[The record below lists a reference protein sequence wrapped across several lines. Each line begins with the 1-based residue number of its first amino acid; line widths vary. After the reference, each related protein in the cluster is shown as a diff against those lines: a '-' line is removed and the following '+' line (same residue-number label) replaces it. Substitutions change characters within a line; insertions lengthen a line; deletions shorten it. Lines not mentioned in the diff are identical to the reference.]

1 MLTAVELV
9 HASIFRVTDGE
20 KQIVSENLEYS
31 ALRIE
36 KRHSRIRLLFASGS
50 TENPSFKEIF
60 QGELAFVPRYIG
72 IFSLKGF
79 VAEAGEIPVRVDH
92 FRLEREDC
100 NLPGH

>member
-50 TENPSFKEIF
+50 TEDPSF
-60 QGELAFVPRYIG
+60 RN
-72 IFSLKGF
+72 FSGR
-79 VAEAGEIPVRVDH
+79 AGLCTQVHRD
-92 FRLEREDC
+92 L
-100 NLPGH
+100 